1 MKKLN
6 TIIAAGV
13 LSVLSAT
20 AFACPKG
27 TTLTGGTGTNHKGG
41 KCVATQPVQAHK
53 QSLKSEKTVAKTEA
67 KVAKTEA
74 QKANVSAQ
82 KAKAGAE
89 KATQDAHTA
98 QHNAKVAKS

>member
-1 MKKLN
+1 MKKLS

-27 TTLTGGTGTNHKGG
+27 TTLTGGTGANHKGG

-53 QSLKSEKTVAKTEA
+53 QSLKTVAKTEA

-82 KAKAGAE
+82 KAKASAE
-89 KATQDAHTA
+89 KATKDAHTA
-98 QHNAKVAKS
+98 QHDAKVMKS